1 MGIILPQAERGFM
14 RDAVLPIV
22 IIGISGATWTVIDPM
37 ISDGALPSLRRLM
50 REGSWGILESAKR
63 ENDRHYRP
71 QTAWPSLLTGKLPE
85 KHGITEYFHT
95 YRNMKSP
102 GIWDFF
108 NAKGLSA
115 GLYSTPGLWPPPR
128 INGFVIPAAYG
139 RDGKAWPEDLSFVVD
154 YYRHHQDS
162 KLRTNYFGT
171 LLKSLKFVPVLF
183 GRGQDCRLPIR
194 LLRSVVK
201 LSMSRDREI
210 KALILRNAK
219 LDFSTAIFLS
229 LYRKYKPHFSIFT
242 SFEVDFVSHRYW
254 RYHEPDK
261 FPESRG
267 DPARVLKRAVKDAYT
282 HMDECI
288 GLLLEHLPPGCIVAI
303 VSEHGMA
310 AEITSN
316 EIGRWQYLIN
326 GSRAKA
332 LAGIGDD
339 IVAVPIAR
347 WIAFRRKDNG
357 SLNTDVERRLKDI
370 TVSETGLPLFTTHF
384 HTEDEVVIKLN
395 IHRGD
400 YPEMDDIGR
409 LRVNIYGKGTI
420 PIGRILERVG
430 PRRSAMHAKE
440 GVVIIK
446 GPGIRS
452 DFEIRAAVITDI
464 MPTLLF
470 ASGIEVPSDLDGK
483 VLDVFS

>member
-1 MGIILPQAERGFM
+1 MITPQAEWGFM
-14 RDAVLPIV
+14 GDRRLPIV
-22 IIGISGATWTVIDPM
+22 IIGISGATWTVIAPM
-37 ISDGALPSLRRLM
+37 ISDGALPNLRRLM
-50 REGSWGILESAKR
+50 REGSWGILESAKT

-95 YRNMKSP
+95 YKNMRSA

-108 NAKGLSA
+108 NAKGLSV
-115 GLYSTPGLWPPPR
+115 GLYSVPVLWPPPR
-128 INGFVIPAAYG
+128 INGFVMPAPYG
-139 RDGKAWPEDLSFVVD
+139 RDGKAWPENLSFIVD
-154 YYRHHQDS
+154 YYRYHQDS
-162 KLRTNYFGT
+162 KLRTNYCGT

-183 GRGQDCRLPIR
+183 GRGQDPRLPIR
-194 LLRSVVK
+194 LVRSVVK
-201 LSMSRDREI
+201 LSMVRDRET

-229 LYRKYKPHFSIFT
+229 LYKKYKPHVSIFT
-242 SFEVDFVSHRYW
+242 CFEVDFVSHRYW

-261 FPESRG
+261 FPDSRG
-267 DPARVLKRAVKDAYT
+267 DSARVLKRAVQEAYA

-288 GLLLEHLPPGCIVAI
+288 GLLLGHLPSECIVAI

-326 GSRAKA
+326 GSKVKV

-357 SLNTDVERRLKDI
+357 SLNGSVEQALKNI

-384 HTEDEVVIKLN
+384 HTEDEIVIKLN
-395 IHRGD
+395 MHRDD

-409 LRVNIYGKGTI
+409 LHVNISGKGTI
-420 PIGRILERVG
+420 PIGRILERIG

-440 GVVIIK
+440 GIVIIK
-446 GPGIRS
+446 GQGIRS
-452 DFEIRAAVITDI
+452 DFEIKAACITDI

-470 ASGIEVPSDLDGK
+470 ASGIDVPSDLDGK

>member
-1 MGIILPQAERGFM
+1 MGMIIPQAERGFM

-50 REGSWGILESAKR
+50 REGSWGILESTKR

-115 GLYSTPGLWPPPR
+115 GLYSTPGLWPPPK
-128 INGFVIPAAYG
+128 INGFVIPVAYG
-139 RDGKAWPEDLSFVVD
+139 RDGNAWPENLSFIVD

-162 KLRTNYFGT
+162 KLRTNYLGT
-171 LLKSLKFVPVLF
+171 LLKSLKFVPILF
-183 GRGQDCRLPIR
+183 GQDQDRRLPIR
-194 LLRSVVK
+194 LLLSVAK
-201 LSMSRDREI
+201 LLMARDRET

-229 LYRKYKPHFSIFT
+229 LYRKYRPHFCMFT
-242 SFEVDFVSHRYW
+242 SFEVDTVSHRYW
-254 RYHEPDK
+254 RYHEPDN
-261 FPESRG
+261 FPDSRV
-267 DPARVLKRAVKDAYT
+267 DPTSVLKRAVKDAYT

-288 GLLLEHLPPGCIVAI
+288 GLLLGHFPPECIVAI

-310 AEITSN
+310 AEIISN

-326 GSRAKA
+326 ASRVKA
-332 LAGIGDD
+332 LAGIDDD
-339 IVAVPIAR
+339 IVAIPIAR

-357 SLNTDVERRLKDI
+357 SLKSTVEQLLKGI
-370 TVSETGLPLFTTHF
+370 TVAETGLPLFTTHF
-384 HTEDEVVIKLN
+384 HTEDEIVIKLN

-400 YPEMDDIGR
+400 YPDMDDIGR
-409 LRVNIYGKGTI
+409 LHVAIPGKEII
-420 PIGRILERVG
+420 PIGRILEKVG

-440 GVVIIK
+440 GLVIIK
-446 GPGIRS
+446 GPRIRS
-452 DFEIRAAVITDI
+452 DFKITAAGITDI

-470 ASGIEVPSDLDGK
+470 ASRIEVPSDLDGK